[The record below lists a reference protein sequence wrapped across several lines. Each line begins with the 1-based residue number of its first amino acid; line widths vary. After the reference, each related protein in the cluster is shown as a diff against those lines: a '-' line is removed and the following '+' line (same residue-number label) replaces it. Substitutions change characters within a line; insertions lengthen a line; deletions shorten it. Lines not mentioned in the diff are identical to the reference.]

1 MKINKTAFFLFKLAV
16 SALSLYIVFSEA
28 GPRQILSM
36 MRRIGPLYFFTACLI
51 YIAAQAISTFRWRLL
66 LPENF
71 TFRKLFSL
79 YMIGAF
85 FNSFLPGLIGGDVV
99 KAYYLN
105 KDAKKLSLTL
115 ASIFMDRYFGYA
127 ALMVIGIVAYPFA
140 FGYFRAAVY
149 QWIMPLIVCAFIVG
163 SLLFFFALRLG
174 RRFTTMSEFYEYF
187 VTLKSRRGVIAKAVL
202 ISLFVQILGFSSVAL
217 LASAM
222 GEDIPVFLLF
232 VFLPIIITVTTVP
245 ISISGLGVR
254 EGAFVLLLGLIGIRP
269 ELATSLSLSW
279 FFSGFLGSLPGL
291 AAYIRQ
297 TGGTKNVQQ

>member
-1 MKINKTAFFLFKLAV
+1 MKINKTAFFLFKLVV

-51 YIAAQAISTFRWRLL
+51 YIAAQAISTFRWKLL

-85 FNSFLPGLIGGDVV
+85 FNSFLPGLVGGDVV

-105 KDAKKLSLTL
+105 KDARKLGVTL
-115 ASIFMDRYFGYA
+115 ASIFMDRYVGYV
-127 ALMVIGIVAYPFA
+127 ALMIVGMVSYPFA
-140 FGYFRAAVY
+140 LRYFGASVY
-149 QWIMPLIVCAFIVG
+149 KWVMPAIVCAFIVG
-163 SLLFFFALRLG
+163 SFLFFGLRLG

-187 VTLKSRRGVIAKAVL
+187 VLLKSRKVVIAKAVL
-202 ISLFVQILGFSSVAL
+202 MSLCVQIMGFSAVAL

-222 GEDIPVFLLF
+222 GEDIPIFLLF

-279 FFSGFLGSLPGL
+279 FFSSFLGSLPGL
-291 AAYIRQ
+291 AAYIKQ
-297 TGGTKNVQQ
+297 TGGARR